1 MATTASISIS
11 SDITESVPFSVNA
24 SMTMH
29 QAGTTLDL
37 EETTGLAQRTYS
49 GNTNQVDL
57 ITIANENLEIN
68 GANKVYIR
76 NTGTDK
82 TKCFTITLGQAG
94 GGSATDTEEIG
105 RLYGG
110 DWMLFPYDAYPLD
123 ADDSDGTTA
132 GHANNWDICVTPSSA
147 EKMTIEYAVF
157 HQ

>member
-1 MATTASISIS
+1 MATTAQISIT
-11 SDITESVPFSVNA
+11 SDITDSVPFSINA
-24 SMTMH
+24 DMTMY

-37 EETTGLAQRTYS
+37 EETTGLAQRTFS
-49 GNTNQVDL
+49 GNTTQVDL
-57 ITIANENLEIN
+57 ITVANESVTAS

-82 TKCFTITLGQAG
+82 TQHFIITLAD
-94 GGSATDTEEIG
+94 AADAVEEIG

-110 DWMLFPYDAYPLD
+110 DWMLMPWLATDA
-123 ADDSDGTTA
+123 
-132 GHANNWDICVTPSSA
+132 NEDIMVQPSTS